1 MHKLIS
7 PQTGPKTEE
16 GKRASSKN
24 AQKAAIFTQG
34 YLPSEDIDAKQAQF
48 EALAQQWGAQDS
60 SRLMFLRTIEQ
71 AYLGIE
77 RQMLAERNL
86 IEGAMQS
93 LDMA

>member
-1 MHKLIS
+1 
-7 PQTGPKTEE
+7 
-16 GKRASSKN
+16 
-24 AQKAAIFTQG
+24 
-34 YLPSEDIDAKQAQF
+34 
-48 EALAQQWGAQDS
+48 
-60 SRLMFLRTIEQ
+60 MFLRTIEQ